1 MELSREHYYRHWR
14 QRLAWL
20 QHYLKVR
27 FKHKERPTVLRLSK
41 FIPAGGVVVDVGA
54 HFGYLSKEFCRI
66 HNGSCKVYCFE
77 PVEYTYSILS
87 RIMAAYPNAVIENI
101 ALSDKAGTERISIPV
116 KESGNLGIGL
126 SHFGAETLRDY
137 IIEPINTVPLDDYV
151 KRHNIERL
159 DFIKCD
165 VEGAEWLVFKGG
177 SQSLDKFRPVI
188 YTELKDAATQRL
200 GYRAQEFFSF
210 LIDKGYRAH
219 TLDTQGVA
227 HRVESYTDEV
237 EDYLFLP

>member
-20 QHYLKVR
+20 QHFLKVR
-27 FKHKERPTVLRLSK
+27 FKHKERPRVLRLSN
-41 FIPAGGVVVDVGA
+41 FIPPGGVVFDIGA
-54 HFGYLSKEFCRI
+54 HFGYLAKEFCRI
-66 HNGSCKVYCFE
+66 HNASCKVFCFE

-101 ALSDKAGTERISIPV
+101 ALSDREGTERISIPV

-126 SHFGAETLRDY
+126 SHFGAETVRDY
-137 IIEPINTVPLDDYV
+137 IIEPITTVTLDGYMQSH
-151 KRHNIERL
+151 KIERL

-165 VEGAEWLVFKGG
+165 VEGAELLVFKGG
-177 SQSLDKFRPVI
+177 SQSLDKFRPALYFELNDV
-188 YTELKDAATQRL
+188 YTKRL
-200 GYRAQEFFSF
+200 GYRAQEVFSF
-210 LIDKGYRAH
+210 LTGKGYRPH
-219 TLDTQGVA
+219 RLDAKGNAQA
-227 HRVESYTDEV
+227 IESYVAEV